1 MKNLTEKLIQN
12 KDLTS
17 DEATELMTKIMDGE
31 LSPAVIAAVLVA
43 LRMKGETT
51 EEITAFAKVMR
62 SKATPI
68 PVKGDTIV
76 DTCGTGGD
84 ASHSFNISTTVA
96 LLLSGGGY
104 KVAKH
109 GNRSMTSKSGSA
121 DVLESLGVNLNL
133 TPDQVAACVDQTG
146 IGFLFA
152 PALHSAM
159 KNVMPVRKELGV
171 RTIFN
176 ILGPLTNPAGA
187 NVQILGLFDASL
199 VGTLAHVL
207 RDLGLARGFVVS
219 GKSGFDEVAI
229 HENSLIAHIRG
240 DGKIEEFEFDPE
252 IFGYEKVALEE
263 LRGGEA
269 SDNATIT
276 KDILSGNLKGPKRDV
291 IALNAGFAIAALDEI
306 DLKAAFHKAEDLLT
320 SGAGLKALESLVE
333 VSNSFNG

>member
-1 MKNLTEKLIQN
+1 MKNLTEKLIQRQ
-12 KDLTS
+12 DLTS
-17 DEATELMTKIMDGE
+17 DEATGLMNQIMEGE
-31 LSPAVIAAVLVA
+31 LSPAVMAAVLVA
-43 LRMKGETT
+43 LRMKGETQT
-51 EEITAFAKVMR
+51 EITAFAKVMR

-68 PVKGDTIV
+68 PVTGDTIV

-84 ASHSFNISTTVA
+84 ASGSFNISTTVA
-96 LLLSGGGY
+96 LLLSGAGY

-133 TPDQVAACVDQTG
+133 TPAQVGTCVEQAG

-159 KNVMPVRKELGV
+159 KNVVPVRKELAV
-171 RTIFN
+171 RTVFN

-229 HENSLIAHIRG
+229 HENSLIAHIKGNG
-240 DGKIEEFEFDPE
+240 DIEEFEFDPE
-252 IFGYEKVALEE
+252 IFGYEKVPLEE
-263 LRGGEA
+263 LRGGTPQ
-269 SDNATIT
+269 DNSEIT
-276 KDILSGNLKGPKRDV
+276 TGILSGKVKGPKRDV

-306 DLKAAFHKAEDLLT
+306 ELKPAFHKAEQLLDEK
-320 SGAGLKALESLVE
+320 AGITALEKLKE
-333 VSNSFNG
+333 VSNSF